1 MFSINLLF
9 IISTI
14 IISINYISNIF
25 AEGERNFQRENNSDG
40 YMDNKTH
47 QQSNEREN
55 QANQSVEIN
64 LNESQVAKKEQTNQ
78 TEHSDAIKTDSN
90 KAKTYFINDDSEN
103 VGNQSMDSAKS
114 TPQQKEA
121 IDPNEGNKN
130 IDQTMTRENL
140 RVHKVSAKRV
150 PIHQIILKRI
160 EKELNGNATAVNN
173 DGNDE
178 SKLVRP
184 SPSLNLMFNAQEIV
198 DRVNNDLERKWE
210 AENFPH
216 SNQLATE
223 DWLRIAGRLT
233 NLNCGTT
240 KWSELYRSK
249 II

>member
-40 YMDNKTH
+40 YMDSKTH
-47 QQSNEREN
+47 QQQDEREK
-55 QANQSVEIN
+55 QANQSVDIN
-64 LNESQVAKKEQTNQ
+64 LNESQVTKKEQTNQ
-78 TEHSDAIKTDSN
+78 TAENSDSDAIKTDSN
-90 KAKTYFINDDSEN
+90 KANAYFINDNSEN
-103 VGNQSMDSAKS
+103 VGNQSMDSAKRR
-114 TPQQKEA
+114 PQQKEA
-121 IDPNEGNKN
+121 IDSNDWNKKT
-130 IDQTMTRENL
+130 DQTMTRENL
-140 RVHKVSAKRV
+140 RANKVSAKRV

-178 SKLVRP
+178 SKLVQP
-184 SPSLNLMFNAQEIV
+184 SPSLNFVFNAQEIV

-216 SNQLATE
+216 SNQMATE
-223 DWLRIAGRLT
+223 DWLRIAGRQAYE
-233 NLNCGTT
+233 
-240 KWSELYRSK
+240 S
-249 II
+249 

>member
-1 MFSINLLF
+1 MFSINLLI

-25 AEGERNFQRENNSDG
+25 AENERNFQNDNNFDG
-40 YMDNKTH
+40 YMDSKTN

-90 KAKTYFINDDSEN
+90 KAKTNFINDDSEN
-103 VGNQSMDSAKS
+103 VENESMDSAKS
-114 TPQQKEA
+114 KPQQKEA
-121 IDPNEGNKN
+121 IDSNDGNKK
-130 IDQTMTRENL
+130 IDQMTTRENL
-140 RVHKVSAKRV
+140 RVSAKRA

-198 DRVNNDLERKWE
+198 DRVNSDLERKWE

-216 SNQLATE
+216 SNQMATE
-223 DWLRIAGRLT
+223 DWLRIAGR
-233 NLNCGTT
+233 
-240 KWSELYRSK
+240 
-249 II
+249 